1 MEVDRQA
8 ARSYAGKRQVDI
20 QSNTYTD
27 KRTDGLAIKKKTGM
41 QTDRQADRYRATDT

>member
-27 KRTDGLAIKKKTGM
+27 KRTDGLAIKKTGM
-41 QTDRQADRYRATDT
+41 QTDRQADRHRATDT